1 MVVGLLTFALSEYFF
16 LYNCVC
22 QPIKVLYG
30 PYLCCLVYVCFVG
43 VAKNSQSVGTFLSK
57 KKTKIYRESV
67 VGLLNLVV
75 GATGFALI
83 IMIAFVFDFSVI

>member
-1 MVVGLLTFALSEYFF
+1 MVVGLLTLLCWSIF

-22 QPIKVLYG
+22 QRIKVLYG

-43 VAKNSQSVGTFLSK
+43 DAKNSKLELFIGNFFC
-57 KKTKIYRESV
+57 YRVSV
-67 VGLLNLVV
+67 VELLKLVV

-83 IMIAFVFDFSVI
+83 IMIAFVFDFSVV